1 MSGRVRGTERI
12 WKTTVLLLSC
22 LLVAWAGASSAA
34 AAKGVAAGRLDPSF
48 GKGGK
53 VTVGFPA
60 GNTGS
65 AGPQYELPFSFAP
78 GHLEM
83 AKAPAGKTVVAGA
96 TKIVRF
102 LASGRLDKSFGSGG
116 VMTVPRPAGAVFV
129 LASTAVDSAGRIV
142 LAGVS
147 RPVPTN
153 STPDPVLSS
162 ATVMRFNADGSPD
175 AGFGS
180 GGTLVT
186 NFNLPAPKAAGG
198 RYPGASVGIANL
210 AIDSQNRILITG
222 GVVTEL
228 SCTRSVNSEG
238 FVTRLTESGAVDPGF
253 GFHLVEGLAR
263 VGQIEPRPG
272 GYLALA
278 SGGPLCTGQEGPK
291 SVMIGIDPSG
301 NVDPGFGS
309 FGFRTLD
316 FAFPPAMAVT
326 PAGKI
331 LLMDNEPYKIS
342 IGKGKK
348 EHRVRVQTIEQLL
361 PSGAADPSFRRTG
374 RVNVFLP
381 KHGSLSTLAVD
392 SSGRIVVA
400 GRLTKRISKS
410 PKNELRR
417 SLFLV
422 SRLNADGSTDR
433 TFGNHGSLTTA
444 FGGPTDSFATE
455 ALTAGKRILVGGGIS
470 GPKFGSG
477 GGYAIARYLGDPQS
491 KKRR

>member
-1 MSGRVRGTERI
+1 MNGQSGARAGI
-12 WKTTVLLLSC
+12 WQTALALAC
-22 LLVAWAGASSAA
+22 LLAACAVASSTA
-34 AAKGVAAGRLDPSF
+34 AAKGVPAGRLDPSF

-65 AGPQYELPFSFAP
+65 VGPQYELPFSFAP

-83 AKAPAGKTVVAGA
+83 AQAPGGKTVVAGA

-102 LASGRLDKSFGSGG
+102 LANGKLDKSFGSGG
-116 VMTVPRPAGAVFV
+116 VVTVPRPVGAVFV
-129 LASTAVDSAGRIV
+129 LASAAVDSAGRIV
-142 LAGVS
+142 LAGVR

-175 AGFGS
+175 TGFGS

-210 AIDSQNRILITG
+210 AIDPQNRILITG

-238 FVTRLTESGAVDPGF
+238 FVTRLTESGAVDPSF

-272 GYLALA
+272 GFLALA
-278 SGGPLCTGQEGPK
+278 SGGPLCSGEEGPS
-291 SVMIGIDPSG
+291 SVMIGIDPNG
-301 NVDPGFGS
+301 NVDSGFGS

-326 PAGKI
+326 PTGKI

-348 EHRVRVQTIEQLL
+348 KHRVRVQTIEQLL
-361 PSGAADPSFRRTG
+361 PSGAADPSFRRIG

-410 PKNELRR
+410 PKNKLRR

-455 ALTAGKRILVGGGIS
+455 ALTAGGRILVGGGIS

-477 GGYAIARYLGDPQS
+477 GGYAIARYLGDPQG

>member
-1 MSGRVRGTERI
+1 MSGRLRAMERI
-12 WKTTVLLLSC
+12 WKTVVLLGC
-22 LLVAWAGASSAA
+22 LVAAWAAASSPA
-34 AAKGVAAGRLDPSF
+34 AAKGVAVGRLDPGF
-48 GKGGK
+48 GMGGK

-65 AGPQYELPFSFAP
+65 AGPQYALPFSFTP

-83 AKAPAGKTVVAGA
+83 AKAPGGKTVVAGA

-102 LASGRLDKSFGSGG
+102 LADGELDKGFGSGG
-116 VMTVPRPAGAVFV
+116 AVTVPRPAGAVFV
-129 LASTAVDSAGRIV
+129 LASAAVDSAGRVV
-142 LAGVS
+142 LGGVT

-162 ATVMRFNADGSPD
+162 ATIMRFNADGSPD

-186 NFNLPAPKAAGG
+186 DFDLPAPKAAGG
-198 RYPGASVGIANL
+198 RYPGASIGIANL
-210 AIDSQNRILITG
+210 AIDSQNRILIAG

-228 SCTRSVNSEG
+228 SCTRFVNSEG
-238 FVTRLTESGAVDPGF
+238 FVTRLTESGAVDPSF

-263 VGQIEPRPG
+263 VGQIEPRPSG
-272 GYLALA
+272 FLALA

-291 SVMIGIDPSG
+291 SVMIGIDPNG

-331 LLMDNEPYKIS
+331 LLMDKEPYKIS

-348 EHRVRVQTIEQLL
+348 ERRVRVQTIERLL
-361 PSGAADPSFRRTG
+361 PSGAADPSFRRIG

-392 SSGRIVVA
+392 SRGRIIVA
-400 GRLTKRISKS
+400 GRLTKRVSNS
-410 PKNELRR
+410 PKNKLRR

-433 TFGNHGSLTTA
+433 TFGNQGSLTTA

-455 ALTAGKRILVGGGIS
+455 VLTAGRQILVGGGIS
-470 GPKFGSG
+470 GPKFSSG
-477 GGYAIARYLGDPQS
+477 GGYAIARYLGDPQG

>member
-1 MSGRVRGTERI
+1 MSGTSRQVQRV
-12 WKTTVLLLSC
+12 WKLALLFAC
-22 LLVAWAGASSAA
+22 VVAAWALASSAA
-34 AAKGVAAGRLDPSF
+34 SAKGVPAGRLDPSF

-65 AGPQYELPFSFAP
+65 ASPQYELPFSFTP

-83 AKAPAGKTVVAGA
+83 AKAPGGKTVVAGA

-102 LASGRLDKSFGSGG
+102 LANGKLDKSFGSGG
-116 VMTVPRPAGAVFV
+116 VMAVPRPAGAVFV
-129 LASTAVDSAGRIV
+129 LASAAVDSAGRIV
-142 LAGVS
+142 LAGVR

-228 SCTRSVNSEG
+228 SCTQSVNSEG
-238 FVTRLTESGAVDPGF
+238 FVTRLTESGAVDPSF
-253 GFHLVEGLAR
+253 GFRLVEGLAR
-263 VGQIEPRPG
+263 VGQIEPRPS

-278 SGGPLCTGQEGPK
+278 SGGPLCTGEEGPK
-291 SVMIGIDPSG
+291 SVMIGIDPNG

-326 PAGKI
+326 PVGKI

-361 PSGAADPSFRRTG
+361 PSGAADPSFRRIG

-410 PKNELRR
+410 PKNKLRR

-433 TFGNHGSLTTA
+433 TFGNRGSLTTA
-444 FGGPTDSFATE
+444 FGSPTDSFATE
-455 ALTAGKRILVGGGIS
+455 ALTAGGRILVGGGIS

-477 GGYAIARYLGDPQS
+477 GGYAIARYLGDPQG

>member
-1 MSGRVRGTERI
+1 MGGQGQRMRI
-12 WKTTVLLLSC
+12 WKTVLLLAC
-22 LLVAWAGASSAA
+22 AVAALTATSSPAF
-34 AAKGVAAGRLDPSF
+34 AKGVATGRLDPSF

-65 AGPQYELPFSFAP
+65 AGPQYELPFSFTP
-78 GHLEM
+78 GNLEM
-83 AKAPAGKTVVAGA
+83 AKAPGGKTVVAGA

-102 LASGRLDKSFGSGG
+102 LADGKLDKGLGSGG
-116 VMTVPRPAGAVFV
+116 VVTVPRPSGAVFI
-129 LASTAVDSAGRIV
+129 LASAAVDSAGRII
-142 LAGVS
+142 LAGVT

-162 ATVMRFNADGSPD
+162 ATVMRFNGDGSPD

-186 NFNLPAPKAAGG
+186 NFNLPAPKAGGG

-210 AIDSQNRILITG
+210 TIDSQNRILLTG

-228 SCTRSVNSEG
+228 GCTRSVNSEG
-238 FVTRLTESGAVDPGF
+238 FVTRLTESGAVDPSF

-263 VGQIEPRPG
+263 VGQIEPRPS

-291 SVMIGIDPSG
+291 SVMIGIDPNG
-301 NVDPGFGS
+301 NVDSGFGS

-316 FAFPPAMAVT
+316 FVFPPAMAVT
-326 PAGKI
+326 AAGKI
-331 LLMDNEPYKIS
+331 LLMDKEPYKIS
-342 IGKGKK
+342 IGKGKR
-348 EHRVRVQTIEQLL
+348 EHRVRVQTIERLL
-361 PSGAADPSFRRTG
+361 PSGAADPSFRRIG

-381 KHGSLSTLAVD
+381 QHGSLSTLAVD
-392 SSGRIVVA
+392 PSGRIVVA

-410 PKNELRR
+410 PKNKLRR

-433 TFGNHGSLTTA
+433 TFGNHGSLTTS
-444 FGGPTDSFATE
+444 FGGSTDSFATE
-455 ALTAGKRILVGGGIS
+455 ALTAGSQILVGGGIS
-470 GPKFGSG
+470 GPNFGSG
-477 GGYAIARYLGDPQS
+477 GGYAIARYLGDPQD

>member
-1 MSGRVRGTERI
+1 MKRI
-12 WKTTVLLLSC
+12 RKTVLLLSC
-22 LLVAWAGASSAA
+22 LAAAWPALAASPA
-34 AAKGVAAGRLDPSF
+34 AAKGIAAGRLDPSF

-83 AKAPAGKTVVAGA
+83 AQAPGGKTVVAGA

-102 LASGRLDKSFGSGG
+102 LVNGKLDKGFGSGG
-116 VMTVPRPAGAVFV
+116 VVTVPRPAGAVFV
-129 LASTAVDSAGRIV
+129 LASAAVDSAGRIV
-142 LAGVS
+142 LAGVT

-162 ATVMRFNADGSPD
+162 ATVIRFNSDGSPD
-175 AGFGS
+175 AGFGN

-186 NFNLPAPKAAGG
+186 DFDLPAPKAAGG

-228 SCTRSVNSEG
+228 NCARLVNSEG
-238 FVTRLTESGAVDPGF
+238 FVTRLTESGAVDPSF

-263 VGQIEPRPG
+263 VGQIEPRPS
-272 GYLALA
+272 GYLALS
-278 SGGPLCTGQEGPK
+278 SGGPLCNGTEGPD

-331 LLMDNEPYKIS
+331 LLMGKVPYKIT
-342 IGKGKK
+342 IGKGKR
-348 EHRVRVQTIEQLL
+348 ERRVRVQTIERLL
-361 PSGAADPSFRRTG
+361 PSGAADPSFRRIG

-400 GRLTKRISKS
+400 GRLTKRVSKS
-410 PKNELRR
+410 PKNKLRR

-422 SRLNADGSTDR
+422 SRLNADGSNDR
-433 TFGNHGSLTTA
+433 TFGNQGSLTTA

-455 ALTAGKRILVGGGIS
+455 ALTAGGRILVGGGIS

-477 GGYAIARYLGDPQS
+477 GGFAIARYLGDPQG
-491 KKRR
+491 KKRG